1 MTTVS
6 LAIIFALSASAALLG
21 TRLVQQGLMA
31 QRHRRTVGRRLD
43 GFAGEPIYEPL
54 GELGP
59 FETAIRRMAQ
69 LSLSIS
75 KDLETQARLVRAA
88 GIFANGA
95 VYRFLALRIAL
106 STIGLL
112 AALIYSTTAGCSPI
126 VAAALTAAVV
136 PAGYGGPIYVLRYLA
151 GRRRK
156 RISRELPLFLDSVK
170 LLIQTGASLELALRQ
185 ITRIETAAIP
195 ELRRTLDDLLQ
206 DLDQGK
212 SYELALERWAEKA
225 AVPGATEFAGLAL
238 QSIKYGTE
246 LSPMLEQFISDL
258 IEQRLA
264 MARELAG
271 KRSVSMTVVM
281 VAFFLPPLMAII
293 GAPAVVDIVR
303 NLLH

>member
-6 LAIIFALSASAALLG
+6 LAVIFALSATAALLG
-21 TRLVQQGLMA
+21 SRLVQQGLMVE
-31 QRHRRTVGRRLD
+31 RHRRAVGRRVAS
-43 GFAGEPIYEPL
+43 FAGEPVYEPF

-59 FETAIRRMAQ
+59 FDTAIRWMAR
-69 LSLSIS
+69 LSLLIS
-75 KDLETQARLVRAA
+75 KDLEAQARLVRAA
-88 GIFANGA
+88 GRFANAA
-95 VYRFLALRIAL
+95 VYRFLALRMAL
-106 STIGLL
+106 ATVG
-112 AALIYSTTAGCSPI
+112 AVVALTCSATTGCSPVI
-126 VAAALTAAVV
+126 AAALTAVLV
-136 PAGYGGPIYVLRYLA
+136 SAGYGGPAYVLRYLA

-156 RISRELPLFLDSVK
+156 KISRELPLFLDSVK

-185 ITRIETAAIP
+185 VTRIETAAMP
-195 ELRRTLDDLLQ
+195 ELRRTLEILLQ

-212 SYELALERWAEKA
+212 SYDLALERWAERA
-225 AVPGATEFAGLAL
+225 AVPGAMEFASLAL

-246 LSPMLEQFISDL
+246 LSPMLEQFIADL